1 MQLFVF
7 KRLLLLILLL
17 STAAC
22 GFHLRSLGALP
33 FDSIYV
39 QSPSSTGITR
49 DIKRQLA
56 GSGVKVVSSPEDAQ
70 AILEL
75 MSEQNEKRILSLSG
89 KGRVKEYEI
98 FYKAIF
104 RVKTSAAE
112 NWGPPQQVEQRRD
125 FSYDDSALL
134 AKDAE
139 EQRLIS
145 DMRTEAVRE
154 ILRRVSSLTKQ
165 QAAASQ

>member
-1 MQLFVF
+1 MQIRAF
-7 KRLLLLILLL
+7 KCLLVLALLLV
-17 STAAC
+17 TTAC
-22 GFHLRSLGALP
+22 GFHLRTLGTLP
-33 FDSIYV
+33 FDSICV
-39 QSPSSTGITR
+39 QGTAATGMAR
-49 DIKRQLA
+49 DLKRQLA

-89 KGRVKEYEI
+89 KGKVREYEV
-98 FYKAIF
+98 FYRVTF
-104 RVKTSAAE
+104 RVKNSAAE
-112 NWGPPQQVEQRRD
+112 NWGPPQLVEQRRD

-139 EQRLIS
+139 EQRLVS
-145 DMRTEAVRE
+145 DMRSEAVRE

-165 QAAASQ
+165 TAAATQ